1 MKHASLKMLAG
12 AAVALMLASTPAL
25 ASDNSQSSDQQKAAP
40 LYPNATRKEPKLDL
54 TDAKEQ
60 KALNDGIDAAQN
72 NDNDK
77 ATQILQPIVDN
88 SKSKYAQAMALQ
100 ALARIDAMNKNLP
113 AGIDKLNKALANGVL
128 PNDAY
133 FQIEYELATFYLIN
147 QQYQQAIDT
156 VEKWRAEG
164 KKETP
169 ESYALEGEAYYRMQK
184 YPDSIT
190 AIQKAQTMAGAK
202 ADPRWNQL
210 LMLDYSDSGQK
221 DKAAALA
228 KQAVSSSPTDPT
240 SFHNAL
246 SLDIQSQNYADALKL
261 MEQTR
266 SEGKIPF
273 SENDYVTM
281 AKLYMND
288 AQSDSNQDPS
298 ADTTKAVQA
307 LQEGITKGVVKPSAE
322 NYILMGDANM
332 IGQNYSDAA
341 AAYQK
346 AIPSASDGEAAYK
359 AGVAYVMA
367 NQYSEAKSLLQQ
379 AINKGVKHKGKA
391 YMALAQ
397 ANIGLKD
404 KAAAADAVME
414 AEKDPE
420 TSAQA
425 KKWLKDANIGS

>member
-12 AAVALMLASTPAL
+12 AALALMLASTPAL
-25 ASDNSQSSDQQKAAP
+25 ASDNSSSSDQQKAAP
-40 LYPNATRKEPKLDL
+40 LYPNTTRKEPKLDL

-72 NDNDK
+72 NDKDK

-100 ALARIDAMNKNLP
+100 ALARIDATNNNLP
-113 AGIDKLNKALANGVL
+113 GGIDKLNKALANGVL

-133 FQIEYELATFYLIN
+133 FQIEYELATFYLLN
-147 QQYQQAIDT
+147 QQFQPAIDT

-169 ESYALEGEAYYRMQK
+169 ESYALEGEAYYHLKK
-184 YPDSIT
+184 YPESIT
-190 AIQKAQTMAGAK
+190 AIQKAQTMAADK

-210 LMLDYSDSGQK
+210 LMLDYSESGQT
-221 DKAAALA
+221 DKAAAIA
-228 KQAVSSSPTDPT
+228 KQAASASPTDPT
-240 SFHNAL
+240 TFHNSL
-246 SLDIQSQNYADALKL
+246 SLDIQSKNFTDAIKL
-261 MEQTR
+261 MEQTHDA
-266 SEGKIPF
+266 GKVPF
-273 SENDYVTM
+273 NENDYVTM

-298 ADTTKAVQA
+298 ADTDKAVKI
-307 LQEGITKGVVKPSAE
+307 LQEGMSKNVVKPTAD
-322 NYILMGDANM
+322 NYTLMGDANM
-332 IGQNYSDAA
+332 VGQNYTDAA
-341 AAYQK
+341 AAYKK
-346 AIPSASDGEAAYK
+346 AVPSASDGQPAYK
-359 AGVAYVMA
+359 AGVAYIMA
-367 NQYSEAKSLLQQ
+367 QQFSDAKSMLQQ
-379 AINKGVKHKGKA
+379 AISKGVQHKGKA

-404 KAAAADAVME
+404 KAAAADAVLN

-420 TSAQA
+420 TAAQA
-425 KKWLKDANIGS
+425 KKWLKDANIGG

>member
-12 AAVALMLASTPAL
+12 AAFALMLASTPAL
-25 ASDNSQSSDQQKAAP
+25 ASDNSSSSDQKAAP

-60 KALNDGIDAAQN
+60 KALNEGIDAAQK

-77 ATQILQPIVDN
+77 ATQILQPIADS

-100 ALARIDAMNKNLP
+100 ALARIDALNKNLP
-113 AGIDKLNKALANGVL
+113 GGIDKLNKALANGVL

-133 FQIEYELATFYLIN
+133 FQIEYELATFYLLN
-147 QQYQQAIDT
+147 QQYQQSIDT

-169 ESYALEGEAYYRMQK
+169 ESYALEGEAYYRTQK
-184 YPDSIT
+184 YPESIA
-190 AIQKAQTMAGAK
+190 AIQKAQSMAGDK

-210 LMLDYSDSGQK
+210 LMLDYNDSGQK

-228 KQAVSSSPTDPT
+228 KQAVSASPTDPT

-246 SLDIQSQNYADALKL
+246 SLDIQSQNFTDALKL
-261 MEQTR
+261 MEQTHND
-266 SEGKIPF
+266 GKIPF
-273 SENDYVTM
+273 NESDYVTM
-281 AKLYMND
+281 TKLYMND
-288 AQSDSNQDPS
+288 AQSESNQDPS
-298 ADTTKAVQA
+298 ADTDKAVKV
-307 LQEGITKGVVKPSAE
+307 LQEGIDKGVVKPTAD
-322 NYILMGDANM
+322 NYILLGDANM
-332 IGQNYSDAA
+332 IGQNYTDAA

-346 AIPSASDGEAAYK
+346 AAPSASDGEPAYK

-367 NQYSEAKSLLQQ
+367 QQFSQAKSTLQQ
-379 AINKGVKHKGKA
+379 AISKGVKHKGKA

-420 TSAQA
+420 TAAQA

>member
-12 AAVALMLASTPAL
+12 AAFALMLASTPAL
-25 ASDNSQSSDQQKAAP
+25 ASDNSSSSDQKTAP
-40 LYPNATRKEPKLDL
+40 LYPNATRKEPKIDL

-60 KALNDGIDAAQN
+60 KTLNEGIDAAQN
-72 NDNDK
+72 NDKDK
-77 ATQILQPIVDN
+77 ATQLLQPIIDN
-88 SKSKYAQAMALQ
+88 SKSKYAQAIALQ
-100 ALARIDAMNKNLP
+100 ALARIDATSNNLP
-113 AGIDKLNKALANGVL
+113 AGIDKLKKALDNGVL

-133 FQIEYELATFYLIN
+133 FQIEYELATFYLLN
-147 QQYQQAIDT
+147 QQYQPAIDT

-184 YPDSIT
+184 YPESIA
-190 AIQKAQTMAGAK
+190 AIQKAQSMAGDK

-210 LMLDYSDSGQK
+210 LMMDYNDSGQK

-246 SLDIQSQNYADALKL
+246 SLDVQSQNFTDALKL
-261 MEQTR
+261 MEQTHDA
-266 SEGKIPF
+266 GKIPF

-288 AQSDSNQDPS
+288 AQSDNNQDPS
-298 ADTTKAVQA
+298 ADTDKAVKI
-307 LQEGITKGVVKPSAE
+307 LQEGMSKNIVKPSAD
-322 NYILMGDANM
+322 NYILLGDANM
-332 IGQNYSDAA
+332 IGQNYTDAA

-346 AIPSASDGEAAYK
+346 AAPSASDGEPAYK

-379 AINKGVKHKGKA
+379 AISKGVKHKGKA

-397 ANIGLKD
+397 ANVGLKD

-420 TSAQA
+420 TAAQA

>member
-25 ASDNSQSSDQQKAAP
+25 ASDNSSSSDQQKAAP

-60 KALNDGIDAAQN
+60 KSLNEGIDAAQN

-147 QQYQQAIDT
+147 QQYQQAVDT

-190 AIQKAQTMAGAK
+190 AIQKAQSMAGDK

-228 KQAVSSSPTDPT
+228 KQAVSSSPSDPT

-261 MEQTR
+261 MEQTHAD
-266 SEGKIPF
+266 GKVPF
-273 SENDYVTM
+273 TENDYVTM

-307 LQEGITKGVVKPSAE
+307 LQEGITKGIVKPTPE
-322 NYILMGDANM
+322 NYLLMGDANM

-346 AIPSASDGEAAYK
+346 AIPSASDGEPAYK

-367 NQYSEAKSLLQQ
+367 NQYTEAKSLLQQ
-379 AINKGVKHKGKA
+379 AISKGVKHKGKA

-420 TSAQA
+420 TAAQA
-425 KKWLKDANIGS
+425 KKWLKDANIGN

>member
-12 AAVALMLASTPAL
+12 AAFALMLASTPAL
-25 ASDNSQSSDQQKAAP
+25 ASDNSSSSDQKAAP

-54 TDAKEQ
+54 TDSKEQ
-60 KALNDGIDAAQN
+60 KQLNDGIDAAQN
-72 NDNDK
+72 NDKDK
-77 ATQILQPIVDN
+77 ATQLLQPLVQN

-100 ALARIDAMNKNLP
+100 ALARIDATSNNLP
-113 AGIDKLNKALANGVL
+113 AGIDKLKQALDNGVL

-133 FQIEYELATFYLIN
+133 FQIEYELATFYLLN
-147 QQYQQAIDT
+147 QQYQPAIDT
-156 VEKWRAEG
+156 VEKWRTEG

-169 ESYALEGEAYYRMQK
+169 ESYALEGEAYYRLQK

-190 AIQKAQTMAGAK
+190 AITKAQSLTDK
-202 ADPRWNQL
+202 PDPRWNQL
-210 LMLDYSDSGQK
+210 LMLDYNETGQK

-228 KQAVSSSPTDPT
+228 KQAVAASPTDPT

-246 SLDIQSQNYADALKL
+246 SLDIQSQNYTDALKL

-266 SEGKIPF
+266 TDGKVPF

-288 AQSDSNQDPS
+288 AQSDSNQDPT
-298 ADTTKAVQA
+298 ADSQKAVQV
-307 LQEGITKGVVKPSAE
+307 LQDGMGKGIVKSSAD
-322 NYILMGDANM
+322 NFMLLGDANL
-332 IGQNYSDAA
+332 IGQNYTDAA

-346 AIPSASDGEAAYK
+346 AAPLASDGEPAYK
-359 AGVAYVMA
+359 AGLAYVMA
-367 NQYSEAKSLLQQ
+367 NQYSEGKQLLQQ

-397 ANIGLKD
+397 ANAGLKD
-404 KAAAADAVME
+404 KAAAADAVMQ

-420 TSAQA
+420 TAAQA
-425 KKWLKDANIGS
+425 KKWLKDANIGN

>member
-12 AAVALMLASTPAL
+12 AAFALMLASTPAL
-25 ASDNSQSSDQQKAAP
+25 ASDNSSSSDQQKAAP

-72 NDNDK
+72 NDKDK
-77 ATQILQPIVDN
+77 ATQLLQPIIQS
-88 SKSKYAQAMALQ
+88 SKSKYAQAIALQ
-100 ALARIDAMNKNLP
+100 ALARLDATGNNLP
-113 AGIDKLNKALANGVL
+113 AGIDKLKQALDNGVL

-133 FQIEYELATFYLIN
+133 FQIEYELATFYLLN
-147 QQYQQAIDT
+147 QQYQPSIDT

-169 ESYALEGEAYYRMQK
+169 ESYAMEGEAYYRLQK
-184 YPDSIT
+184 YPESIA
-190 AIQKAQTMAGAK
+190 AIQKAQSMTDK
-202 ADPRWNQL
+202 PDPRWNQL

-228 KQAVSSSPTDPT
+228 KQAVASSPTDPT

-246 SLDIQSQNYADALKL
+246 SLDIQSQNFADALKL

-266 SEGKIPF
+266 ADGKVPF

-298 ADTTKAVQA
+298 ADTTKAVQV
-307 LQEGITKGVVKPSAE
+307 LQDGMSKGIVKPTAD
-322 NYILMGDANM
+322 NYTLIGDANM
-332 IGQNYSDAA
+332 IGQNYGDAA

-346 AIPSASDGEAAYK
+346 AVPSASDGEVSYK

-367 NQYSEAKSLLQQ
+367 NQYSQAKTSLQQ
-379 AINKGVKHKGKA
+379 AISKGVKHKGKA

-397 ANIGLKD
+397 ANVGLKD
-404 KAAAADAVME
+404 KAAAADAVMD

-420 TSAQA
+420 TAAQA
-425 KKWLKDANIGS
+425 KKWLKDANVGN

>member
-1 MKHASLKMLAG
+1 MLAG
-12 AAVALMLASTPAL
+12 AAFALMLASTPAL
-25 ASDNSQSSDQQKAAP
+25 ASDNSSSSDQKAAP

-54 TDAKEQ
+54 TDSKEQ
-60 KALNDGIDAAQN
+60 KQLNDGIDAAQN
-72 NDNDK
+72 NDKDK
-77 ATQILQPIVDN
+77 ATQLLQPLVQN

-100 ALARIDAMNKNLP
+100 ALARIDATSNNLP
-113 AGIDKLNKALANGVL
+113 AGIDKLKQALDNGVL

-133 FQIEYELATFYLIN
+133 FQIEYELATFYLLN
-147 QQYQQAIDT
+147 QQYQPAIDT
-156 VEKWRAEG
+156 VEKWRTEG

-169 ESYALEGEAYYRMQK
+169 ESYALEGEAYYRLQK

-190 AIQKAQTMAGAK
+190 AITKAQSLTDK
-202 ADPRWNQL
+202 PDPRWNQL
-210 LMLDYSDSGQK
+210 LMLDYNETGQK

-228 KQAVSSSPTDPT
+228 KQAVAASPTDPT

-246 SLDIQSQNYADALKL
+246 SLDIQSQNYTDALKL

-266 SEGKIPF
+266 TDGKVPF

-288 AQSDSNQDPS
+288 AQSDSNQDPT
-298 ADTTKAVQA
+298 ADSQKAVQV
-307 LQEGITKGVVKPSAE
+307 LQDGMGKGIVKSSAD
-322 NYILMGDANM
+322 NFMLLGDANL
-332 IGQNYSDAA
+332 IGQNYTDAA

-346 AIPSASDGEAAYK
+346 AAPLASDGEPAYK
-359 AGVAYVMA
+359 AGLAYVMA
-367 NQYSEAKSLLQQ
+367 NQYSEGKQLLQQ

-397 ANIGLKD
+397 ANAGLKD
-404 KAAAADAVME
+404 KAAAADAVMQ

-420 TSAQA
+420 TAAQA
-425 KKWLKDANIGS
+425 KKWLKDANIGN

>member
-12 AAVALMLASTPAL
+12 AAFALMLASTPAL
-25 ASDNSQSSDQQKAAP
+25 ASDNSSSSDQQKAAP

-60 KALNDGIDAAQN
+60 KALNEGIDAVQN
-72 NDNDK
+72 NDKDK
-77 ATQILQPIVDN
+77 ATQILQPLVDS
-88 SKSKYAQAMALQ
+88 SKSKYVQAMALQ
-100 ALARIDAMNKNLP
+100 ALARIDATSNNLP

-133 FQIEYELATFYLIN
+133 FQIEYELATFYLLN
-147 QQYQQAIDT
+147 QQYQPAIDT

-184 YPDSIT
+184 YPESIT
-190 AIQKAQTMAGAK
+190 AIQKAQSMAGDK

-210 LMLDYSDSGQK
+210 LMLAYSDSGQK

-228 KQAVSSSPTDPT
+228 KQAVATSPTDPT

-246 SLDIQSQNYADALKL
+246 SLDIQSQNYVDALKL
-261 MEQTR
+261 MEQTKA
-266 SEGKIPF
+266 EGKVPF
-273 SENDYVTM
+273 TENDYVTM

-298 ADTTKAVQA
+298 ADTSKAVQA
-307 LQEGITKGVVKPSAE
+307 LQDGMSKGIVKPTAD
-322 NYILMGDANM
+322 NYTLIGDANM
-332 IGQNYSDAA
+332 IGQNYTEAA

-346 AIPSASDGEAAYK
+346 AIPSASDGESAYK

-367 NQYSEAKSLLQQ
+367 SEFSQAKPVLQQ
-379 AINKGVKHKGKA
+379 AISKGVKHKGKA

-420 TSAQA
+420 TAAQA
-425 KKWLKDANIGS
+425 KKWLKDANIGN

>member
-1 MKHASLKMLAG
+1 MLAG
-12 AAVALMLASTPAL
+12 AAFALMLASTPAL
-25 ASDNSQSSDQQKAAP
+25 ANDNSSSSDQQKAAP

-54 TDAKEQ
+54 TDKKEQ
-60 KALNDGIDAAQN
+60 QALNDGLTAAEN
-72 NDNDK
+72 NDKDK
-77 ATQILQPIVDN
+77 ATQLLQPIATG

-100 ALARIDAMNKNLP
+100 GLARVDATNNNLP
-113 AGIDKLNKALANGVL
+113 AGIDKLKQALTNGVL

-133 FQIEYELATFYLIN
+133 FQLKYELATFYLLN
-147 QQYQQAIDT
+147 QQYQDAIN
-156 VEKWRAEG
+156 EAEQWRSEG

-169 ESYALEGEAYYRMQK
+169 ESYALEGEAYYHMKK
-184 YPDSIT
+184 YPESIT
-190 AIQKAQTMAGAK
+190 AIQKAQSMAGDK

-210 LMLDYSDSGQK
+210 LMLDYSESGQT

-228 KQAVSSSPTDPT
+228 KQAVSTSPTDPT

-246 SLDIQSQNYADALKL
+246 SLYIQSKNYADALKL
-261 MEQTR
+261 MEQTHI
-266 SEGKIPF
+266 EGKIPF

-298 ADTTKAVQA
+298 GDTTKAVQI
-307 LQEGITKGVVKPSAE
+307 LQEGISKNVVKPSAE
-322 NYILMGDANM
+322 NYMLIGDANM
-332 IGQNYSDAA
+332 IGQNFNDAA

-346 AIPSASDGEAAYK
+346 AAPSASDGEPAYK

-367 NQYSEAKSLLQQ
+367 NQYSEAKQELQQ
-379 AINKGVKHKGKA
+379 AISKGVKHKGKA

-397 ANIGLKD
+397 ANIGLKN

-420 TSAQA
+420 TAAQA
-425 KKWLKDANIGS
+425 KKWLKDANIGN

>member
-12 AAVALMLASTPAL
+12 ATFALMLASTPAL
-25 ASDNSQSSDQQKAAP
+25 ASDNSSSSDQQKAAP
-40 LYPNATRKEPKLDL
+40 LYPNATRQEPKLDL
-54 TDAKEQ
+54 TDKKEQ
-60 KALNDGIDAAQN
+60 QALNDGLTAAQN
-72 NDNDK
+72 NDKDK
-77 ATQILQPIVDN
+77 ATQLLQPLATG
-88 SKSKYAQAMALQ
+88 SKSKYVQAMALQ
-100 ALARIDAMNKNLP
+100 GLARIDATSNNLP
-113 AGIDKLNKALANGVL
+113 AGIDKLKQAIANGVL

-133 FQIEYELATFYLIN
+133 FQLEYELATFYLLN
-147 QQYQQAIDT
+147 QQYQPAIDE
-156 VEKWRAEG
+156 VEQWRAQG

-184 YPDSIT
+184 YPESIT
-190 AIQKAQTMAGAK
+190 AIQKAQSMAGDK

-210 LMLDYSDSGQK
+210 LMLAYSDSGQK

-246 SLDIQSQNYADALKL
+246 SLDIQSQNFADALKL
-261 MEQTR
+261 MEQTKA
-266 SEGKIPF
+266 EGKVPF

-298 ADTTKAVQA
+298 ADTNKAVQV
-307 LQEGITKGVVKPSAE
+307 LQDGMSKGVVKSTPE
-322 NYILMGDANM
+322 NYMLIGDANM
-332 IGQNYSDAA
+332 IGQNFSDAA

-346 AIPSASDGEAAYK
+346 AAASASDGEASYK

-367 NQYSEAKSLLQQ
+367 NQYSQAKQSLQQ
-379 AINKGVKHKGKA
+379 AISKGVKHKGKA

-404 KAAAADAVME
+404 KAAAADAVLE

-420 TSAQA
+420 TAAQA

>member
-12 AAVALMLASTPAL
+12 AAIALMLASTPAL
-25 ASDNSQSSDQQKAAP
+25 ASDNSSSSDQQKAAP

-60 KALNDGIDAAQN
+60 KALNEGIDAAQN
-72 NDNDK
+72 NDKAK

-100 ALARIDAMNKNLP
+100 ALARIDATSNNLP
-113 AGIDKLNKALANGVL
+113 GGIDKLNKALANGVL

-133 FQIEYELATFYLIN
+133 FQIEYELATFYLLN

-164 KKETP
+164 KRETP

-184 YPDSIT
+184 YPESIT
-190 AIQKAQTMAGAK
+190 AIQKAQSIAGDK

-210 LMLDYSDSGQK
+210 LMLDYDNSGQK

-228 KQAVSSSPTDPT
+228 KQAVAASPTDPT

-261 MEQTR
+261 MEQTKA
-266 SEGKIPF
+266 EGKIPF
-273 SENDYVTM
+273 TENDYVTM

-288 AQSDSNQDPS
+288 AQAESNQDPS

-307 LQEGITKGVVKPSAE
+307 LQDGMSKGIVKPTAD
-322 NYILMGDANM
+322 NYVLIGDANM

-346 AIPSASDGEAAYK
+346 AIPSASNGEAAYK

-367 NQYSEAKSLLQQ
+367 SQFSEAKTLLQQ
-379 AINKGVKHKGKA
+379 AINKGVQHKGKA

-420 TSAQA
+420 TAAQA
-425 KKWLKDANIGS
+425 KKWLKDANIGN